1 MSGFAGVNEIM
12 NKKQL
17 QKAFIDTIPVLT
29 GYIVLGIGF
38 GLVLNAKGYGVIWAF
53 IMSTWIYAGS
63 MQYLAVDLMAGGASL
78 VPTALTTLM
87 VNARHLF
94 YGISMIDRY
103 KDTGKKKPYIIYALT
118 DETYSLVC
126 TENAGEGFEDRSDYY
141 FLVSLLDQT
150 YWVLGSV
157 IGNVLGATV
166 NINTEGVDFA
176 LTALFVTV
184 FVEQWLST
192 KDHRSAVIGVTASVA
207 CLLIFGSG
215 NFLIPAMLVI
225 TFALTVLKKIDG
237 QKKGGRQN
245 G

>member
-38 GLVLNAKGYGVIWAF
+38 GLVLNAKGYGVFWAF

-78 VPTALTTLM
+78 VTTALTTLM

-118 DETYSLVC
+118 EETYSLVC
-126 TENAGEGFEDRSDYY
+126 TENAGEGF
-141 FLVSLLDQT
+141 
-150 YWVLGSV
+150 
-157 IGNVLGATV
+157 
-166 NINTEGVDFA
+166 
-176 LTALFVTV
+176 
-184 FVEQWLST
+184 
-192 KDHRSAVIGVTASVA
+192 
-207 CLLIFGSG
+207 
-215 NFLIPAMLVI
+215 
-225 TFALTVLKKIDG
+225 
-237 QKKGGRQN
+237 
-245 G
+245 

>member
-78 VPTALTTLM
+78 VTTALTTLM